1 MNILTCKICGFSASS
16 LISHIRHKHAMNGT
30 DYKIKFGNV
39 PLSVMSDQQKKKLS
53 DINIKKCKDPAHI
66 KRMSDVQ
73 KMGGSIYT
81 KLYWTTRGFSDIEAK
96 KKIKEIQTSNSKK
109 SVAKGNWGK
118 RSWMRVEYWIAKG
131 YTEDMAKK
139 EISKRQA
146 KLSAK
151 SSKFLGHT
159 RTAESCEKISLSMR
173 KKIDEIGTGKWAS
186 HFGKFSGRSKAE
198 IKFYNYIKKNIEPT
212 ATANEPI
219 GAYIVDVI
227 VNKKIIEFYGDFWHA
242 NPMIYKSNEMLAGY
256 MEAPRSVQEI
266 WNNDKKRVDTLR
278 AMGYNVLEIW
288 ESDWKKFK
296 NQSINKI
303 KQFLYGNS

>member
-1 MNILTCKICGFSASS
+1 
-16 LISHIRHKHAMNGT
+16 
-30 DYKIKFGNV
+30 
-39 PLSVMSDQQKKKLS
+39 
-53 DINIKKCKDPAHI
+53 
-66 KRMSDVQ
+66 
-73 KMGGSIYT
+73 
-81 KLYWTTRGFSDIEAK
+81 
-96 KKIKEIQTSNSKK
+96 
-109 SVAKGNWGK
+109 
-118 RSWMRVEYWIAKG
+118 
-131 YTEDMAKK
+131 
-139 EISKRQA
+139 
-146 KLSAK
+146 
-151 SSKFLGHT
+151 
-159 RTAESCEKISLSMR
+159 MR

-198 IKFYNYIKKNIEPT
+198 IKFYNYIKENIEPT

-256 MEAPRSVQEI
+256 MEAPRLVQEI

-278 AMGYNVLEIW
+278 AMGYDVLEIW
-288 ESDWKKFK
+288 ESDWKKLK